1 MFAGTALS
9 VPVRLS
15 PSRAQ
20 PSLRGAAT
28 SEAREMSG
36 YKTGFDDR
44 KTASAEAKKQQ
55 LERLRAKLNQVDPE
69 KVAARKAVE
78 AAREEREAKKRAERE
93 AQLAAERA
101 AQAAKEA
108 EEAAKRE
115 AELLAQEAEKA
126 SLEAE
131 DRARAEAAE
140 ALRAEQKAAR
150 DARYAARKNRKRRG

>member
-1 MFAGTALS
+1 MFAGSVLS
-9 VPVRLS
+9 VQEDLGTPPGRHCFKAW
-15 PSRAQ
+15 RHQ
-20 PSLRGAAT
+20 KR
-28 SEAREMSG
+28 REMSG

-44 KTASAEAKKQQ
+44 KTASAEAKKLQ
-55 LERLRAKLNQVDPE
+55 LERLRSKLNQVDPE

-101 AQAAKEA
+101 AQAAKEL

-115 AELLAQEAEKA
+115 AERLAQEAEKA
-126 SLEAE
+126 ALEAE
-131 DRARAEAAE
+131 DSARAEAAE